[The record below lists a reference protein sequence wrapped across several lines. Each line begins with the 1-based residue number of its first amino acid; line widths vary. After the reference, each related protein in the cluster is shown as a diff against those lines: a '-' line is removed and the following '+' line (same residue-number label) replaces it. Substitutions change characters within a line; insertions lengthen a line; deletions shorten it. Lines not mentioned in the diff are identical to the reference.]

1 MHNRNKRPRDKNRFI
16 FTDDLNLIKP
26 YIDYNMCIGSF
37 ISRFD
42 HNDYILYNKNIG
54 FALIKYRDFCP
65 INILN
70 DPYCLDY
77 IHIHENQR
85 GKGHAKRLMKF
96 ILKHFQIVLHTT
108 DNEQPFFEHN
118 SKDLKLKKINTKQP
132 YGASYIS
139 TNLDTNRDPI
149 VNMCLGRCGKQYPG
163 YKRYVCGDCYIEFAR
178 HNIDIDLIEVN
189 ADLRSKLNVTKP
201 SIILSSTGESLI
213 EMLENNDIDYIRPE
227 FEKIFNQFSML
238 LLS

>member
-1 MHNRNKRPRDKNRFI
+1 MPNRNKRARDKNRFI

-77 IHIHENQR
+77 IPIHENQR
-85 GKGHAKRLMKF
+85 GKGHGKRLMKF
-96 ILKHFQIVLHTT
+96 ILKYFQIVLHTT
-108 DNEQPFFEHN
+108 DNEQPFFEHI
-118 SKDLKLKKINTKQP
+118 SKDLGLEKINRKQP
-132 YGASYIS
+132 FGASYIS

-149 VNMCLGRCGKQYPG
+149 VNMCLGSCGEKYSG
-163 YKRYVCGDCYIEFAR
+163 YKRYVCNDCYIEFAR
-178 HNIDIDLIEVN
+178 YNIDMDLIELN
-189 ADLRSKLNVTKP
+189 DDLRSKLNVTKP
-201 SIILSSTGESLI
+201 SIIFSSTGESFI
-213 EMLENNDIDYIRPE
+213 EMLENNDIDCIKPV
-227 FEKIFNQFSML
+227 FEEILNQLNMFLIS
-238 LLS
+238 